1 MKKSDKLQVIEK
13 LTKQINSYSHYYLAD
28 ISNLNAE
35 VTSDLRRLCNKREV
49 KLVVVKNTI
58 LRKALENSE
67 KNSVEL
73 SDVLVNNTSIMFS
86 NSGSVPAKLIKEFS
100 KKNKKPVLKG
110 AYVEQCAYL
119 GANQLEAL
127 INVKSKEELIGSIIA
142 TLQSP
147 MKNVISALQSGGQTI
162 VGVLKTLEERNA

>member
-1 MKKSDKLQVIEK
+1 MKRSEKLQVIEQ
-13 LTKQINSYSHYYLAD
+13 LTKEINSYSHYYLAD

-67 KNSVEL
+67 KNSEEL
-73 SDVLVNNTSIMFS
+73 YDVLVNNTSILFS
-86 NSGSVPAKLIKEFS
+86 NTGNVPARLIKEFS

-110 AYVEQCAYL
+110 AFVEQCAYL
-119 GANQLEAL
+119 GADQLEVL
-127 INVKSKEELIGSIIA
+127 INVKSKEELIGGIIA

-147 MKNVISALQSGGQTI
+147 VKNVLSALQSGGQTI
-162 VGVLKTLEERNA
+162 AGVLKTLEERNA